1 MKRSLL
7 ALAFLGCSSSTH
19 TETKEE
25 SAVEHGQALF
35 DDTSVSVSGANRFT
49 CATCHPSQ
57 NKPADRIF
65 PGASLAGVTTRTSF
79 WGGQRNDL
87 LTSINDCR
95 LTFMDA
101 VAPWATSDDSASAM
115 YAYLASLP
123 GPPTA
128 IPFTVIHTA
137 PDLPAGNADRG
148 RNAFKLACTP
158 CHGDVHT
165 GNAKIADYIPSLP
178 DQFDAQHQTIAV
190 PDRRLIVLRKIRE
203 GGFTEVG
210 GNMPPFS
217 VEVLSDDDVAGILSF
232 LGRY

>member
-1 MKRSLL
+1 MKRLVLL
-7 ALAFLGCSSSTH
+7 ALIGCSSSVH

-25 SAVEHGQALF
+25 SAVEHGHALF

-49 CATCHPSQ
+49 CATCHPG
-57 NKPADRIF
+57 NRPADRIY
-65 PGASLAGVTTRTSF
+65 PGASLAGVTSRTSF

-95 LTFMDA
+95 LSFMDA
-101 VAPWATSDDSASAM
+101 VAPWAAGDVSATAM

-128 IPFTVIHTA
+128 VPFTVIHAA
-137 PDLPAGNADRG
+137 PDLPAGNSDRG
-148 RNAFKLACTP
+148 QHAFKLACTP

-165 GNAKIADYIPSLP
+165 GHARIADYIPALP
-178 DQFDAQHQTIAV
+178 DQFDTQHATITL

-217 VEVLSDDDVAGILSF
+217 KETLSDDDVAGILSF